1 MVMIGGDSVL
11 VTGIV
16 VVVVAVVVVAVVVFA
31 VVVVLA
37 AVDLVAG
44 EVVGCL
50 LVKNEVAAFVVKNKV
65 VGAREVDTHVSSLTS
80 SHKSAKQIMGKSE
93 IASKSCLVIV
103 TALKTVIFFI

>member
-44 EVVGCL
+44 EVVDGL
-50 LVKNEVAAFVVKNKV
+50 LVKNDVAALVVKNNV

-80 SHKSAKQIMGKSE
+80 SHKSA
-93 IASKSCLVIV
+93 
-103 TALKTVIFFI
+103 

>member
-1 MVMIGGDSVL
+1 MIGGDSVL

-16 VVVVAVVVVAVVVFA
+16 VVVVAVVVFA

-37 AVDLVAG
+37 ADDLVAG

-80 SHKSAKQIMGKSE
+80 SHKSA
-93 IASKSCLVIV
+93 
-103 TALKTVIFFI
+103 

>member
-37 AVDLVAG
+37 VVDLVAG
-44 EVVGCL
+44 EVVGGL
-50 LVKNEVAAFVVKNKV
+50 LVKNDVAVV
-65 VGAREVDTHVSSLTS
+65 L
-80 SHKSAKQIMGKSE
+80 E
-93 IASKSCLVIV
+93 IALVV
-103 TALKTVIFFI
+103 ALGAVIFIELIS